1 VQFAPANKHSLPQLL
16 LQLVMATLIG
26 FLVIATVGAHV
37 LGWRLVVVRSG
48 SMGDRAP
55 VGALALAG
63 PTPGDRIDIGDLVV
77 MTHPDSPTITHE
89 VIDLFEEDDLLMAV
103 TKGAANPDQDPF
115 PYTLDGDAMTVRAI
129 IPGAGRVVAMVRA
142 YWLVLLLVMG
152 AAVVLSGPDRSKQ
165 PAAQTRAKRRAAP
178 ARATAVRS
186 PAI

>member
-1 VQFAPANKHSLPQLL
+1 
-16 LQLVMATLIG
+16 MAGLIG

-48 SMGDRAP
+48 SMGERAP

-63 PTPGDRIDIGDLVV
+63 PTPGDKVVIGDLVV
-77 MTHPDSPTITHE
+77 MQHPDSPTVTHE
-89 VIDLFEEDDLLMAV
+89 VIDLFEEDGLLMAV

-115 PYTLDGDAMTVRAI
+115 PYALDGETMTVRVV
-129 IPGAGRVVAMVRA
+129 IPGAGRVVAMIRA

-152 AAVVLSGPDRSKQ
+152 AAVALSGPDPSKQ
-165 PAAQTRAKRRAAP
+165 PAAP
-178 ARATAVRS
+178 ARAKQPAAPRRAKAVRG